1 MSGFLIEFVKFFMST
16 KLREEIE
23 DELEIDTK
31 MTNRERDDYIQQISD
46 AWKRQGEISKDVDIR
61 PIRYRF

>member
-1 MSGFLIEFVKFFMST
+1 MTEICIEFVKFFMAA

-23 DELEIDTK
+23 DEIEIDTAAFD
-31 MTNRERDDYIQQISD
+31 RERDAHIQQISD
-46 AWKRQGEISKDVDIR
+46 AWKDQGEISKGVDIR